1 MMSDTPVLRRVRS
14 FVLRQGRMTHGQE
27 RALTELLPRFCVPE
41 GPVDF
46 RALFGREARHTLE
59 IGFGDGHNLIELA
72 RRHPEQDFLG
82 CEVHRPGVGRLLLSI
97 EELSL
102 SNLRVYPDDALPF
115 LKERVLDASLDAILV
130 YFPDPWP
137 KKRHHKRRLI
147 QADTAELFAS
157 KLKTGGT
164 LQLATDWEDYA
175 RHALEVLNACPA
187 FRNRGSD
194 RGCVPRPAQRPET
207 KFERRGL
214 KLGHAVFDM
223 VFVRI

>member
-1 MMSDTPVLRRVRS
+1 MNAETPVLRRVRS
-14 FVLRQGRMTHGQE
+14 FVLRQGRMTHGQT
-27 RALTELLPRFCVPE
+27 RALDELLPRFAVPE

-46 RALFGREARHTLE
+46 KALFGRDAKRTFE

-115 LKERVLDASLDAILV
+115 LKERVPSASLDAILV

-147 QADTAELFAS
+147 QPDTAELFAG
-157 KLKTGGT
+157 KLKPGGT

-187 FRNRGSD
+187 FGNRATDG
-194 RGCVPRPAQRPET
+194 GCVPRPVERPET

-214 KLGHAVFDM
+214 KLGHQVFDL
-223 VFVRI
+223 VFAKI

>member
-1 MMSDTPVLRRVRS
+1 
-14 FVLRQGRMTHGQE
+14 MTHGQD
-27 RALTELLPRFCVPE
+27 RALAELLPRFAVPE

-46 RALFGREARHTLE
+46 KSLFGREAKRTLE
-59 IGFGDGHNLIELA
+59 IGFGDGHNLAELA

-82 CEVHRPGVGRLLLSI
+82 CEVHQPGVGRLLLSI

-102 SNLRVYPDDALPF
+102 SNLRVYPDDAVPL
-115 LKERVLDASLDAILV
+115 LRERIPAASLDTILI

-137 KKRHHKRRLI
+137 KKRHHKRRLV
-147 QADTAELFAS
+147 QPDTAELFAS

-164 LQLATDWEDYA
+164 LRLATDWEDYA

-187 FRNRGSD
+187 FRNRAHDGGS
-194 RGCVPRPAQRPET
+194 VPRPVERPET

-214 KLGHAVFDM
+214 KLGHRVADLVFEK
-223 VFVRI
+223 V

>member
-1 MMSDTPVLRRVRS
+1 MSADTPVMRRVRS

-27 RALTELLPRFCVPE
+27 RALTELLPRFAVPE

-46 RALFGREARHTLE
+46 HTLFGREAKRTLE
-59 IGFGDGHNLIELA
+59 IGFGDGHNLAELA

-82 CEVHRPGVGRLLLSI
+82 CEVHQPGMGRLLLSI
-97 EELSL
+97 EELTL
-102 SNLRVYPDDALPF
+102 ENIRIYPDDAVPL
-115 LKERVLDASLDAILV
+115 LRERIPDASLDAILI

-137 KKRHHKRRLI
+137 KKRHHKRRLV
-147 QADTAELFAS
+147 QPDTAELFAS
-157 KLKTGGT
+157 KLKKGGT

-187 FRNRGSD
+187 FKNRADDGGS
-194 RGCVPRPAQRPET
+194 VPRPAERPET

-214 KLGHAVFDM
+214 KLGHQVSDLVFT
-223 VFVRI
+223 RA

>member
-1 MMSDTPVLRRVRS
+1 MMSETPVLRRVRS
-14 FVLRQGRMTHGQE
+14 FVLRQGRMTPGQE
-27 RALTELLPRFCVPE
+27 RALSELLPRHALPDGAVE
-41 GPVDF
+41 F
-46 RALFGREARHTLE
+46 RSLFGREAKRTLE
-59 IGFGDGHNLIELA
+59 IGFGDGHNLAELA

-102 SNLRVYPDDALPF
+102 SNLRIYPDDAVPL
-115 LKERVLDASLDAILV
+115 LRERIPDASLDAILI

-137 KKRHHKRRLI
+137 KKRHHKRRLV
-147 QADTAELFAS
+147 QADTAQLFAA

-187 FRNRGSD
+187 FKNRAADGGS
-194 RGCVPRPAQRPET
+194 VPRPAERPET

-214 KLGHAVFDM
+214 KLGHRVSDLVFTKP
-223 VFVRI
+223 

>member
-1 MMSDTPVLRRVRS
+1 MNDSPKFKRLVRS
-14 FVLRQGRMTHGQE
+14 FVLRQGRMTHGQV
-27 RALTELLPRFCVPE
+27 RALTELLPRFAVPD

-46 RALFGREARHTLE
+46 KALFGRDAKRSLE

-97 EELSL
+97 EELAL

-115 LKERVLDASLDAILV
+115 LRERIADASLDTLLI

-147 QADTAELFAS
+147 QADSAGLFAH
-157 KLKTGGT
+157 KLKAGGT

-187 FRNRGSD
+187 FRNRAPDG
-194 RGCVPRPAQRPET
+194 GCVPRPAERPET

-214 KLGHAVFDM
+214 KLGHAVFDL
-223 VFVRI
+223 VFSKG

>member
-1 MMSDTPVLRRVRS
+1 MSDTPVLRRVRS
-14 FVLRQGRMTHGQE
+14 FVLRQSRITYGQE
-27 RALTELLPRFCVPE
+27 RALTELLPRYAVPE
-41 GPVDF
+41 GRVDF
-46 RALFGREARHTLE
+46 EALFGRKAHRSFE

-115 LKERVLDASLDAILV
+115 LRERVADASLDTLLI

-147 QADTAELFAS
+147 QPDTAALFAD
-157 KLKTGGT
+157 KLKPGGT

-187 FRNRGSD
+187 FQNRAAGG
-194 RGCVPRPAQRPET
+194 GCVPRPAERPET

-214 KLGHAVFDM
+214 RLGHQVFDL
-223 VFVRI
+223 VFGRI

>member
-1 MMSDTPVLRRVRS
+1 MRRVRS

-27 RALTELLPRFCVPE
+27 RALGELLPRFCVPE
-41 GPVDF
+41 GPLDWK
-46 RALFGREARHTLE
+46 ALFGRDARRTLE
-59 IGFGDGHNLIELA
+59 IGFGDGHNLAELA

-82 CEVHRPGVGRLLLSI
+82 CEVHRPGVGRLLLDI
-97 EELSL
+97 EADQLT
-102 SNLRVYPDDALPF
+102 NIRIYPDDAIPL
-115 LKERVLDASLDAILV
+115 LKERIADASLDSILV

-147 QADTAELFAS
+147 QPDTAGLFAS
-157 KLKTGGT
+157 KLKAGGT

-187 FRNRGSD
+187 FRNRAVDG
-194 RGCVPRPAQRPET
+194 GCVPRPAERPET

-214 KLGHAVFDM
+214 KLGHRVFDL
-223 VFVRI
+223 VFTKI

>member
-1 MMSDTPVLRRVRS
+1 MRRVRS

-27 RALTELLPRFCVPE
+27 RALTELLPRYAVPD

-46 RALFGREARHTLE
+46 PALFGRDAKRTLE
-59 IGFGDGHNLIELA
+59 IGFGDGHNLVELA

-97 EELSL
+97 EELGL
-102 SNLRVYPDDALPF
+102 ANLRVYPDDALPF
-115 LKERVLDASLDAILV
+115 LKERIPDAGLDTLLI

-147 QADTAELFAS
+147 QPDTVELFAH
-157 KLKTGGT
+157 KLKRGGT

-175 RHALEVLNACPA
+175 RHALEVLNASPA
-187 FRNRGSD
+187 FGNCDPLG
-194 RGCVPRPAQRPET
+194 GCVPRPPERPET

-214 KLGHAVFDM
+214 KLGHAVYDL
-223 VFVRI
+223 VFTRR